1 MVKEKLPN
9 AESIKEVT
17 DRLDGKDYQVTK
29 VEKKERKRNPSAPFT
44 TSSLQQ
50 EAARKLNFR
59 TRKTMMVAQQLYE
72 GIPLGKQGTV
82 GLITYM
88 RTDSTRI
95 ADTAKGEAAE
105 FIETTYGSAFQLMVA
120 RKSRMRKGRKM
131 PTRLYVLQA
140 SCVHQKKWKSTW
152 TKIS

>member
-1 MVKEKLPN
+1 MSAGRVQSVALKIIIDREKEIREFIPEEYWSIDGNFKKATKKFKATFWRLDGKKKKLPN

-59 TRKTMMVAQQLYE
+59 TRKTND
-72 GIPLGKQGTV
+72 GSP
-82 GLITYM
+82 
-88 RTDSTRI
+88 
-95 ADTAKGEAAE
+95 TA
-105 FIETTYGSAFQLMVA
+105 L
-120 RKSRMRKGRKM
+120 
-131 PTRLYVLQA
+131 
-140 SCVHQKKWKSTW
+140 
-152 TKIS
+152 